1 MKKHLF
7 ILAMLVM
14 TCIAA
19 SAQTQYTREFTDAKF
34 MNKAKQWVDRGC
46 WRNGFNKASAH
57 YTVNPGEFWF
67 QYHKNKKQ
75 WKAMFRW
82 LQNNDLQSMPA
93 GEYPI
98 EGTSLVAKIED
109 SKNGEL
115 ASREC
120 EMHRDHVDFQY
131 VVKGTERFG
140 LVDHLSS
147 IGAKDAYKPDVQHYW
162 YDLSKTRFFD
172 SDPVQFFV
180 FFPDDWHIA
189 KVATDKADQ
198 NIRVVVV
205 KLDYV
210 R

>member
-1 MKKHLF
+1 MKRQILT
-7 ILAMLVM
+7 LAMLVM

-19 SAQTQYTREFTDAKF
+19 SAQTQYTREFTDSKF
-34 MNKAKQWVDRGC
+34 MEKAQKWVNNGC
-46 WRNGFNKASAH
+46 WRNGFCKASAH

-75 WKAMFRW
+75 WKAMFKW
-82 LQNNDLQSMPA
+82 LAKTDLTALPA
-93 GEYPI
+93 GKHPI
-98 EGTSLVAKIED
+98 EGTTLVASIED
-109 SKNGEL
+109 TTNGEL
-115 ASREC
+115 DSRQC
-120 EMHRDHVDFQY
+120 EMHREHIDFQY

-147 IGAKDAYKPDVQHYW
+147 IGPKDVYKPDVQHYW
-162 YDLSKTRFFD
+162 YDLSKARFFD
-172 SDPVQFFV
+172 STPEQFFL

-189 KVATDKADQ
+189 KVANEKADQ
-198 NIRVVVV
+198 NIRVVVI